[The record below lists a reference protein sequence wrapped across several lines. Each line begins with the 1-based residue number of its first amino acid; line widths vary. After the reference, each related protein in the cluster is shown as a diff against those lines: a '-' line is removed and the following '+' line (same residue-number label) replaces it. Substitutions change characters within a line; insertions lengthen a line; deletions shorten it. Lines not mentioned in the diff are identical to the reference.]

1 MPDTVLAKSGCH
13 AAIELRGKP
22 VAPGVYAS
30 ERLSHGERGN
40 GAPGVDGVTFEAI
53 EAQGV
58 EAFLEQRML
67 QLHSELRGEEGP
79 APYDACSETRGFRL
93 GAVE

>member
-1 MPDTVLAKSGCH
+1 
-13 AAIELRGKP
+13 
-22 VAPGVYAS
+22 
-30 ERLSHGERGN
+30 
-40 GAPGVDGVTFEAI
+40 
-53 EAQGV
+53 
-58 EAFLEQRML
+58 ML